1 MHKLIFVG
9 TPIGNLEDLSLRS
22 LRTLLTNKVIVSED
36 TRNYLKLK
44 SLILKRFSKII
55 EIENLNV
62 IKTQTLISYR
72 EENHNIC
79 KNKIIDHLKH
89 TDVVFVS
96 DAGMPLISDPGNKL
110 TKDLNSLDIEIDVI
124 PGPSAFLSGLIL
136 SGFQITEFKFI
147 GFLPKTKSKI
157 IEKITNNPKIICFY
171 ESPHRIKK
179 TLEVLA
185 TEFPYCTVAVIKEI
199 SKKFQNVTKGN
210 ILDVI
215 EKIKQSNL
223 KGEFTVI
230 IDFLQTH

>member
-9 TPIGNLEDLSLRS
+9 TPIGNLEDLSLRAI
-22 LRTLLTNKVIVSED
+22 RTLLSNKVIVAED
-36 TRNYLKLK
+36 TRNYIKLK
-44 SLILKRFSKII
+44 NLILKRFSKII
-55 EIENLNV
+55 EIENINT
-62 IKTQTLISYR
+62 IKNQVLISYR
-72 EENHNIC
+72 EQNHNLC
-79 KNKIIDHLKH
+79 KNKIIDVLKH

-185 TEFPYCTVAVIKEI
+185 TEFPYCTVAIIKEI
-199 SKKFQNVTKGN
+199 SKKFQNVITGN
-210 ILDVI
+210 IVEVI
-215 EKIKQSNL
+215 EKIKQFII
-223 KGEFTVI
+223 KGEVTIVI
-230 IDFLQTH
+230 DISKIH